1 MSQPT
6 APRSWPDR
14 FFVEFNLD
22 EPCPLD
28 FSDDPAIVLFFIS
41 WAYSAEMGGSHEL
54 AQAASH
60 LRRQLKVD
68 LRPVYRYADRN
79 VETPQDRMELEQS
92 WQPAANLAACVRAI
106 ADHWE
111 HPDAT
116 LAPIVVGYEHLAPRL
131 RELAAMCD
139 WAVSTGGPDAK
150 VRMSFDL
157 ENTEQHTARPAG
169 Y

>member
-1 MSQPT
+1 MT
-6 APRSWPDR
+6 TEKSWPNR
-14 FFVEFNLD
+14 FFVEFDLD
-22 EPCPLD
+22 EACPLD

-68 LRPVYRYADRN
+68 LRPIYKYADRN

-92 WQPAANLAACVRAI
+92 WQPASALAECVRAI

-111 HPDAT
+111 HPDAALT
-116 LAPIVVGYEHLAPRL
+116 PIVVGYEHLAPRL

-139 WAVSTGGPDAK
+139 WAVTSAGPEAR

-157 ENTEQHTARPAG
+157 ENTEQHSPRPPG

>member
-1 MSQPT
+1 
-6 APRSWPDR
+6 
-14 FFVEFNLD
+14 
-22 EPCPLD
+22 
-28 FSDDPAIVLFFIS
+28 
-41 WAYSAEMGGSHEL
+41 
-54 AQAASH
+54 
-60 LRRQLKVD
+60 
-68 LRPVYRYADRN
+68 DRN

>member
-1 MSQPT
+1 MTSPN
-6 APRSWPDR
+6 SWPDR
-14 FFVEFNLD
+14 FFVEFSTD
-22 EPCPLD
+22 EQCPLD
-28 FSDDPAIVLFFIS
+28 FTDDPAIVLFFIS

-60 LRRQLKVD
+60 LRRTLKVD
-68 LRPVYRYADRN
+68 LRPIYKYADRN
-79 VETPQDRMELEQS
+79 VDTPQDRMELEQS
-92 WQPAANLAACVRAI
+92 WQPAANLAACARTI

-116 LAPIVVGYEHLAPRL
+116 LAPIVRGYEHLAPRL

-139 WAVSTGGPDAK
+139 WAAERDAK
-150 VRMSFDL
+150 VRMTFDL
-157 ENTEQHTARPAG
+157 ENTELHTARPEC